1 MSAVLKPQWS
11 LRPMRP
17 ADLDTV
23 LALERTLYP
32 HPWSQGNFRDS
43 LHAGYSCWV
52 MEAGGEVA
60 GYGVLMIG
68 VGEAH
73 LLNLSIA
80 RPWQRRGFGRALL
93 AHFVQLAAAF
103 GATRML
109 LEVRPSNAAARQLY
123 AGAGFLEIAVR
134 RGYYPAGDGREDAV
148 LMGLDIA

>member
-1 MSAVLKPQWS
+1 MSAILKPQWA

-17 ADLDTV
+17 ADLEGV
-23 LALERTLYP
+23 LAVEQTLYT
-32 HPWSQGNFRDS
+32 HPWTQGNFRDS

-52 MEAGGEVA
+52 MEAGRDLA

-80 RPWQRRGFGRALL
+80 RPWQRRGLGRSLL
-93 AHFVQLAAAF
+93 AHFIQVAGDF

-109 LEVRPSNAAARQLY
+109 LEVRPSNVAARRLY

-134 RGYYPAGDGREDAV
+134 RGYYPAGAEREDAV
-148 LMGLDIA
+148 VMGLDVA